1 MARPTN
7 KLIPVTVLVL
17 SWAGSALAQDAY
29 NEPNYNVGS
38 RSDFIS
44 LNAGDAN
51 KANLAIQTPTPWPSY
66 VNDTDIDRDGVSSQL
81 VIEEFFNRH
90 AKKNDPQTVINIGTP
105 GK

>member
-1 MARPTN
+1 MARPTS
-7 KLIPVTVLVL
+7 KLILATLLVL
-17 SWAGSALAQDAY
+17 SWVGSASAQDAY
-29 NEPNYNVGS
+29 NEPNYNDAS

-51 KANLAIQTPTPWPSY
+51 RANIAIQTPTPWPSY

-90 AKKNDPQTVINIGTP
+90 VKKNDPQTVINIGTP